1 MDIRISIGEWIKTLQ
16 ERMTDA
22 SDGDCFCL
30 PTQMHL
36 HAFQITQEQFP
47 NKHFRFKIYEL

>member
-16 ERMTDA
+16 ERMMNA

-30 PTQMHL
+30 PTEMHL
-36 HAFQITQEQFP
+36 HAFRIAEEQFP
-47 NKHFRFKIYEL
+47 GKHFNFKLNDI